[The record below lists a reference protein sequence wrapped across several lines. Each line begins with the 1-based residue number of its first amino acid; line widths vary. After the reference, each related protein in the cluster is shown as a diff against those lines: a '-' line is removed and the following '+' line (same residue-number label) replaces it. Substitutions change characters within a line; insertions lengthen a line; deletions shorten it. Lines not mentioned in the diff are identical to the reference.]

1 VLANVPSRG
10 VVDPLTVRELAAWRG
25 FMRAHARLFLDFGE
39 HLERQHRISMDGYA
53 VLVALDEAGG
63 EKLLMQDLPLEV
75 GTSTGAFVKSVERLA
90 KDGLVTSTPVRSRT
104 RAVEL
109 TITDRGRER
118 LDAARVT
125 HRADVRM
132 RFLACATSQEQ
143 EILGRFWERVLA
155 A

>member
-1 VLANVPSRG
+1 
-10 VVDPLTVRELAAWRG
+10 
-25 FMRAHARLFLDFGE
+25 MRAHARLFLDFGE

-63 EKLLMQDLPLEV
+63 KKLLMQDLPLEV
-75 GTSTGAFVKSVERLA
+75 ASSAGVFVKSVERLA
-90 KDGLVTSTPVRSRT
+90 KDGLLTSTEVPSRT
-104 RAVEL
+104 CAVEL
-109 TITDRGRER
+109 TLTDSGRER

-132 RFLACATSQEQ
+132 RFLVCATGEEQ